1 MQYPKAFQS
10 LIAHFSALPSVGPK
24 MAERIVLYL
33 FKQHPDKLQSFAES
47 LEELPRL
54 KSCTRCYHIAETE
67 LCNVC
72 SDSRRDATVL
82 CVVEEPLDVI
92 AIERIGIYS
101 GLYHVLGGLL
111 ESGKND
117 NSSNLRIHEL
127 LDRVQGD
134 GIKEVILATNPT
146 TEGDLTALYLKKKL
160 EPSGVKITRIGRGLA
175 TGGDI
180 EYADELTLSAALTN
194 RKELA

>member
-33 FKQHPDKLQSFAES
+33 FKQDPEKLQHFAES

-54 KSCTRCYHIAETE
+54 KSCTRCFHIAENE
-67 LCNVC
+67 LCDICANG
-72 SDSRRDATVL
+72 RRETTTL

-92 AIERIGIYS
+92 AIERIGIYN

-117 NSSNLRIHEL
+117 NSGNLRISEL
-127 LDRVQGD
+127 LNRVTNE

-160 EPSGVKITRIGRGLA
+160 GPSMVKITRIGRGLA

-180 EYADELTLSAALTN
+180 EYADEQTLSAALTN
-194 RKELA
+194 RRELV